1 VKIGQLIDCGI
12 EESGVRIQNSEVRM
26 KRHPAKNF
34 QDLIVWQKAH
44 TFVLFMYRYTTL
56 LPKEELCGF
65 ISQARRAA
73 VSIPANIAE
82 GFKKNLIFSLLVII

>member
-1 VKIGQLIDCGI
+1 
-12 EESGVRIQNSEVRM
+12 
-26 KRHPAKNF
+26 
-34 QDLIVWQKAH
+34 
-44 TFVLFMYRYTTL
+44 MYRYTTL